1 MLRYFFMIKIIK
13 IIELL
18 LHKYIN
24 YDMVNI
30 YQYIKLNIFA
40 KEGAMHTEVHNA
52 VTAADQGTQ
61 YDESAKRLLG
71 QKSILAQILVRTVD
85 EFKGMNPRYVETL
98 IEGEPYI
105 SRIPLEPGLTNPEA
119 MRAKSGQR
127 ITGLNTENQEHAEG
141 LVRFDI
147 VFYVRMKDGLSQII
161 INVEAQ
167 KDEPQR
173 YGILNR
179 AVFYVSRLISSQK
192 ERDFENTEY
201 DDIKRVYSIWVC
213 MNMEENS
220 LSHIHLV
227 KDDLVGYH
235 DWRGKLDLFNIV
247 MIGLAKKLPGQGEQ
261 YELHRLL
268 GALFAEG
275 LTAGE
280 RLNIIKEEYD
290 IPIEQTIEQEVDVMC
305 NLSQGIKEAG
315 IAEGREEGR
324 VEGREEGREE
334 GRVEG
339 RSEGRAEEIIETGY
353 EFGLSEQDIL
363 ERLQKKLSIS
373 LQKAQEYL
381 LMFGKR
387 TV

>member
-1 MLRYFFMIKIIK
+1 
-13 IIELL
+13 
-18 LHKYIN
+18 
-24 YDMVNI
+24 
-30 YQYIKLNIFA
+30 
-40 KEGAMHTEVHNA
+40 MHTEVYNA

-105 SRIPLEPGLTNPEA
+105 SRIPLEPGLTNQEA
-119 MRAKSGQR
+119 MRTGQTGTNVEIEKERLTAGKVKQNISRKEKLKSGSR
-127 ITGLNTENQEHAEG
+127 IAGLNTENQEHAEG

-147 VFYVRMKDGLSQII
+147 VFYVRMEDGLSQII

-247 MIGLAKKLPGQGEQ
+247 MIGLAKKLPGQGGYSCAAEPPVQ
-261 YELHRLL
+261 YRLSH
-268 GALFAEG
+268 
-275 LTAGE
+275 
-280 RLNIIKEEYD
+280 
-290 IPIEQTIEQEVDVMC
+290 
-305 NLSQGIKEAG
+305 LS
-315 IAEGREEGR
+315 R
-324 VEGREEGREE
+324 
-334 GRVEG
+334 
-339 RSEGRAEEIIETGY
+339 RSEPLIKHTICMMRVYSRNALSNPYTSRMEISCSASM
-353 EFGLSEQDIL
+353 LVM
-363 ERLQKKLSIS
+363 
-373 LQKAQEYL
+373 
-381 LMFGKR
+381 LMR
-387 TV
+387 